1 MKKFILLILPALCV
15 ASITAQTKMRVW
27 SGNGIAYEQNIAQI
41 DSITFAIENTEGALS
56 GEFSVSSTK
65 KVRFSKGSLQ
75 YQASTNTW
83 RFAEHQWDYV
93 GDAIQGTVYENGEKS
108 NNALISMSY
117 SGWID
122 LFGFST
128 SSTYFGVN
136 TSGSSSSYSGEFIDW
151 GINIGDGWRT
161 LSKVEIQYLLSEREN
176 ARNLY
181 FCAIVNDVKGVILL
195 PDNGGNIQFSDIIA
209 PSLCTLER
217 WNSLEAVGAVFL
229 PAAGY
234 RDGTSIYSVQNTGDY
249 YASTAPSNTFADGL
263 QIDFSTKMVTAD
275 SNNLRYNG
283 RTVRLVYDTETTTT
297 TPATP
302 SDDMTHGLSVSADKK
317 VQFSKG
323 NLQYQASTNTWRFA
337 EHQYDVIGSANSNIS
352 ATYSGWIDLFG
363 WGTGMNPTYS
373 QKDNSSYRTFVDWGT
388 NKISNTENESVQWR
402 TLTADEW
409 KYIFFTRINA
419 STLFGVGKVNGVS
432 GTIVLPDDW
441 STPQGI
447 SFTPSTSKGLNL
459 EGNDIY
465 GNSNTNNF
473 SHNIYSLEQ
482 WKVLEDAGAIF
493 LPAGGLRNGLTTN
506 YVGITGDYWSSTAYD
521 SNNAC
526 SLGFDSGRLLNHN
539 DTPLYFGRSV
549 RLVRDVK

>member
-1 MKKFILLILPALCV
+1 MQDV
-15 ASITAQTKMRVW
+15 DASVTPPTPPVDYTHA
-27 SGNGIAYEQNIAQI
+27 
-41 DSITFAIENTEGALS
+41 
-56 GEFSVSSTK
+56 FSV
-65 KVRFSKGSLQ
+65 
-75 YQASTNTW
+75 
-83 RFAEHQWDYV
+83 
-93 GDAIQGTVYENGEKS
+93 GT
-108 NNALISMSY
+108 
-117 SGWID
+117 
-122 LFGFST
+122 
-128 SSTYFGVN
+128 
-136 TSGSSSSYSGEFIDW
+136 
-151 GINIGDGWRT
+151 
-161 LSKVEIQYLLSEREN
+161 
-176 ARNLY
+176 
-181 FCAIVNDVKGVILL
+181 
-195 PDNGGNIQFSDIIA
+195 
-209 PSLCTLER
+209 
-217 WNSLEAVGAVFL
+217 
-229 PAAGY
+229 
-234 RDGTSIYSVQNTGDY
+234 
-249 YASTAPSNTFADGL
+249 
-263 QIDFSTKMVTAD
+263 
-275 SNNLRYNG
+275 
-283 RTVRLVYDTETTTT
+283 
-297 TPATP
+297 
-302 SDDMTHGLSVSADKK
+302 DKK

-337 EHQYDVIGSANSNIS
+337 ENQWDYVGNAGYGTVLENNIKCNNEFIS
-352 ATYSGWIDLFG
+352 TTYSGWIDLFG
-363 WGTGMNPTYS
+363 WGTGKNPTYS